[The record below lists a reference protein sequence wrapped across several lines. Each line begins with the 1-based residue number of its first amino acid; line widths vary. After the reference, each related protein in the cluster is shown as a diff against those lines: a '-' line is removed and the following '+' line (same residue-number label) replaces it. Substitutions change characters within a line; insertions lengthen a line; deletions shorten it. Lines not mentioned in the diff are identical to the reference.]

1 MSDRADGWEDEC
13 TEHRS
18 EKSMNFKA
26 FDESSEK
33 PEEETI
39 DDKRKNTK
47 CDQVERK
54 CQNEKNRLDRNIDN
68 TPEKSEDE
76 RCTNPLHT
84 DAWDEI
90 REDEKRHRTCEPFE
104 KKHSISF
111 KKLRFYYTTFI
122 SEASTLF
129 G

>member
-1 MSDRADGWEDEC
+1 
-13 TEHRS
+13 
-18 EKSMNFKA
+18 MNFKA

-84 DAWDEI
+84 DA
-90 REDEKRHRTCEPFE
+90 
-104 KKHSISF
+104 
-111 KKLRFYYTTFI
+111 
-122 SEASTLF
+122 
-129 G
+129 